1 MSIDEKILDVLDE
14 EEIKLAISH
23 MNINSLLNPMK
34 HNQKMYSQQ
43 IKKLGR
49 MDAKSPLVQKLLPG
63 TVETLVKRQDAK
75 YIEVV
80 SKNIREIQQNFE
92 AYLDKNEMRSNL
104 AHEVPESY
112 SELFWQYKENID
124 SSCDLSYFWLLLK
137 LVDDELDE
145 NERKRVEYCINQQG
159 NHVQMATEHETK
171 IDQLKQQHFTEI
183 DQLKKKYSKEIKKL
197 QQEIRNL
204 SDLIQEKKE
213 SLEERWAKE
222 KEASHAQR
230 IKSLDDEYDQRK
242 DKLEKKYA
250 EAHIQLE
257 QEYRERKNQ
266 LVAEME
272 GQTARLSLE
281 YENKKKSLDESIE
294 KLKLD
299 MEALQEKEQLLQTQV
314 RTLETRKDELEAYID
329 NYFQKFEEHAI
340 QLSLDALLKSKF
352 TEAAFDLSGNEGTVK
367 VQGINVDAHE
377 LLSYGGDPIEYG
389 EHVEPAEELEDMLA
403 DLKDN
408 IGVYFDDSYEIAKL
422 VLVAQSLRKAI
433 LVDSFSAKKLGDSI
447 SALTDGKSVTIL
459 DLCDGKYALKEVI
472 DYISNKAE
480 KTILINGLLDRFDD
494 KALASI
500 CHNCQ
505 DKILMF
511 SYAEKATLE
520 MVSKTYFQYCIPMYF
535 EEKMIF
541 ESDEPMVV
549 CNQTYGKSFLKITSK
564 ECNQIYKKYFAKLF
578 TEGYLTKSVALELS
592 KYVAVYKAMTIGGKV
607 SNLAKESIRFAISP
621 KDEYEENQDILSE
634 LI

>member
-1 MSIDEKILDVLDE
+1 MSIDEKILDLLDE

-49 MDAKSPLVQKLLPG
+49 MDAKSPLVHKLLPG
-63 TVETLVKRQDAK
+63 TVATLVKRQDVK

-80 SKNIREIQQNFE
+80 SKNIHEIQQNFE
-92 AYLDKNEMRSNL
+92 EYLYKNEMRSNL
-104 AHEVPESY
+104 SHEVPESY
-112 SELFWQYKENID
+112 SVLFWQYKERID
-124 SSCDLSYFWLLLK
+124 SSCDLPYFWLLLK

-145 NERKRVEYCINQQG
+145 NEQKRVEYCINQQG
-159 NHVQMATEHETK
+159 NHVQMATEHENK
-171 IDQLKQQHFTEI
+171 IDQLNQQHLTEI
-183 DQLKKKYSKEIKKL
+183 DQLKKKHSKEIKEL

-204 SDLIQEKKE
+204 SNLIQGKKD

-222 KEASHAQR
+222 NEEKHAQR
-230 IKSLDDEYDQRK
+230 INSLDDEYAQRK

-250 EAHIQLE
+250 EANSQLE
-257 QEYRERKNQ
+257 QEYQERKAYIE
-266 LVAEME
+266 VEIE
-272 GQTARLSLE
+272 EQTSRLNLD
-281 YENKKKSLDESIE
+281 YERKKKSLDERIE
-294 KLKLD
+294 KSKLNL
-299 MEALQEKEQLLQTQV
+299 ETLQEKEQLLQTQV
-314 RTLETRKDELEAYID
+314 GTLETRKDELEAYID

-352 TEAAFDLSGNEGTVK
+352 TEAAFNLSGSEGTVK
-367 VQGINVDAHE
+367 VQGINMDAHE
-377 LLSYGGDPIEYG
+377 LLSYGGDPIENG
-389 EHVEPAEELEDMLA
+389 EHVEPAEELEDMLT

-408 IGVYFDDSYEIAKL
+408 IGLYFDDPYEIAKL

-433 LVDSFSAKKLGDSI
+433 LIDSFSAKKLGDSL
-447 SALTDGKSVTIL
+447 SALTDGKSITIL

-472 DYISNKAE
+472 DYISNKSE
-480 KTILINGLLDRFDD
+480 KTILINGLIDRFDD
-494 KALASI
+494 KALSSI

-505 DKILMF
+505 NKILIF

-520 MVSKTYFQYCIPMYF
+520 MVSKAYFQYCIPMYF

-549 CNQTYGKSFLKITSK
+549 CNQTYEKSLPEITSK
-564 ECNQIYKKYFAKLF
+564 ECGQIYKKYFAKLF

-592 KYVAVYKAMTIGGKV
+592 KYVAVYKAMTSGGKV
-607 SNLAKESIRFAISP
+607 SNLVKESIRFAISP
-621 KDEYEENQDILSE
+621 KDEYEENQDILSD